1 MCLHCTYGTLMCE
14 INIYYLSHNLCIAKD
29 KIMATLCECN
39 TSVRHIG
46 ARQKYLIFRDYVS
59 SNRFSFLVT
68 HVRNV
73 VLLFYF
79 FEEREGCIWSISI
92 NFVHTQF
99 FIPPPTFPYE
109 QH

>member
-1 MCLHCTYGTLMCE
+1 MYDMYLHCTYGTLMCD

-59 SNRFSFLVT
+59 SNICFLFRLTNLDENCQTLDSVQQT
-68 HVRNV
+68 EQKKGR
-73 VLLFYF
+73 
-79 FEEREGCIWSISI
+79 ER
-92 NFVHTQF
+92 
-99 FIPPPTFPYE
+99 
-109 QH
+109 